1 MTEANPPQD
10 FLAHCVA
17 QTTGNPLLEEIRDRS
32 ADAALAVF
40 RLAKNA
46 LVHSIDND
54 AMVNTA
60 EQSRSVLTGFAAEVG
75 ASVVIT
81 FLEDTV
87 FVCGQLLRASRKI
100 YEATV
105 ELGRLLAR
113 CGVSEVTF
121 DVDVTTQDLLDFA
134 GAVAVAT
141 RDRNQRSALA
151 ELNVANVHVRKV
163 DRVLTKRD
171 DGSGPIEEQILRLYA
186 IALMVMR
193 RFFEHTAMGANVM
206 PHRVKRLAQKLVVLA
221 ETGNPAVLGMSAMA
235 HSHRDDA
242 GRAVQTA
249 ILAVV
254 MGRRLTD
261 DRVLLAQL
269 AMTALMVEAGHVRI
283 VGSERRGQ
291 LVSLTEDEQ
300 KRVPPTTSAVTIGT
314 GGINVP
320 NALRTV
326 VAFETTWLER
336 RDLLGVPFG
345 GQMPFPQSQILLVV
359 RRLLDLLAPRDATIR
374 PLGPIDA
381 LAVLAADPS
390 LDGSLVRLLV
400 RAVGVIPVGSVVEFE
415 TGEWA
420 VVVGP
425 SANEQALHLPKVRIV
440 TDARGNP
447 IEPPREI
454 DLGIGSEARSLPRV
468 KSVINPK
475 RARFNVTQAFV
486 TA

>member
-1 MTEANPPQD
+1 MKKLFILSIALLFGIA
-10 FLAHCVA
+10 FLA
-17 QTTGNPLLEEIRDRS
+17 GS
-32 ADAALAVF
+32 A
-40 RLAKNA
+40 
-46 LVHSIDND
+46 
-54 AMVNTA
+54 
-60 EQSRSVLTGFAAEVG
+60 
-75 ASVVIT
+75 
-81 FLEDTV
+81 
-87 FVCGQLLRASRKI
+87 
-100 YEATV
+100 
-105 ELGRLLAR
+105 
-113 CGVSEVTF
+113 
-121 DVDVTTQDLLDFA
+121 
-134 GAVAVAT
+134 
-141 RDRNQRSALA
+141 
-151 ELNVANVHVRKV
+151 
-163 DRVLTKRD
+163 
-171 DGSGPIEEQILRLYA
+171 
-186 IALMVMR
+186 
-193 RFFEHTAMGANVM
+193 
-206 PHRVKRLAQKLVVLA
+206 
-221 ETGNPAVLGMSAMA
+221 
-235 HSHRDDA
+235 
-242 GRAVQTA
+242 
-249 ILAVV
+249 
-254 MGRRLTD
+254 
-261 DRVLLAQL
+261 
-269 AMTALMVEAGHVRI
+269 
-283 VGSERRGQ
+283 
-291 LVSLTEDEQ
+291 
-300 KRVPPTTSAVTIGT
+300 PTTAQAKTTFVTIGT

-345 GQMPFPQSQILLVV
+345 GKTPFPQSQILLVV